1 MFWQFLG
8 VFCCQRAAAA
18 EAAEAATAGP
28 RHVSCEGALVS
39 PIPAT
44 KRTKCQPRTFIALTR
59 RR

>member
-1 MFWQFLG
+1 MFWQFPG
-8 VFCCQRAAAA
+8 EFCRQRAAAA
-18 EAAEAATAGP
+18 EAATAATAGP

-59 RR
+59 R